1 MANAASPYPARCLY
15 SYVESA
21 PHAGEKPVTT
31 MQQSDPEVAAIIA
44 DEESRQVECLE
55 LIASENYASAAVLA
69 ATGSVF
75 TNKYAEGY
83 PGKRYYAGNQHSDRL
98 ETLAIERAK
107 TLFKAEHANVQ
118 PTSGAEANMAAYFGF
133 VEPGATIMGMELT
146 QGGHLTHGS
155 PVNFSGRLYH
165 FVPYTVDRES
175 EAIDMAA
182 VQRLAMEAKPKII
195 VAGATAYPRTLDF
208 AAFGEAAK
216 ACGALLMVD
225 MSHIAGLVASGCHP
239 SPVPHADIV
248 TSTTHKTLR
257 GPRGALALCKLEHA
271 EALDKAV
278 FPGTQGGPHLHSIA
292 AKAVAFGEAMK
303 PEFRAYSARIV
314 GNAAVL
320 AEGLTAGGLRL
331 VSGGTDNHLI
341 LADCGSKGISGLKAQ
356 NALAGSGIVTNKN
369 TIPWDTRSPFVT
381 SGLRL
386 GSPALT
392 SRGMGPAEMRQVARW
407 IIRVLDDPDGPGVRE
422 SVRAEVAEFARAFP
436 VPGISDR
443 APATV

>member
-1 MANAASPYPARCLY
+1 MS
-15 SYVESA
+15 V
-21 PHAGEKPVTT
+21 
-31 MQQSDPEVAAIIA
+31 MQERDPEVAAIIA
-44 DEESRQVECLE
+44 AEETRQVECLE
-55 LIASENYASAAVLA
+55 MIASENYASAAVLA

-83 PGKRYYAGNQHSDRL
+83 PGKRYYAGNQNSDLL
-98 ETLAIERAK
+98 ENLAIERAK
-107 TLFKAEHANVQ
+107 ALFKVDHANVQ

-133 VEPGATIMGMELT
+133 VQPGDTIMGMELS

-182 VQRLAMEAKPKII
+182 VRALALEAKPKII
-195 VAGATAYPRTLDF
+195 VAGYTAYPRAIDF
-208 AAFGEAAK
+208 EAFGEVAK

-225 MSHIAGLVASGCHP
+225 MSHIAGLVAAGQHL
-239 SPVPHADIV
+239 SPAPFADII

-257 GPRGALALCKLEHA
+257 GPRGALALCKGEHA

-278 FPGTQGGPHLHSIA
+278 FPGTQGGPHMHSIA

-303 PEFRAYSARIV
+303 PEFTDYARKIV
-314 GNAAVL
+314 ANAAVL
-320 AEGLTAGGLRL
+320 ADALVAGGLRL

-341 LADCGSKGISGLKAQ
+341 LADCGSKGISGMKAQ
-356 NALAGSGIVTNKN
+356 NALAGAGIVTNKN

-386 GSPALT
+386 GTPALT
-392 SRGMGPAEMRQVARW
+392 SRGMGPDEMKRVAKW
-407 IIRVLDDPDGPGVRE
+407 IIRVLDDPDGDGVRA
-422 SVRAEVAEFARAFP
+422 SVRAEVAEFARAYP
-436 VPGISDR
+436 VPGITDR
-443 APATV
+443 